1 MRSFF
6 KQAASGK
13 VGLADLREQA
23 SKLGQNVGKWA
34 ASTAGEDEHEGRS
47 RSSTDDGGGESGS
60 PSQQLHLPF
69 LRHTASAPLLV

>member
-6 KQAASGK
+6 QQAASGK

-34 ASTAGEDEHEGRS
+34 ASTTEEEERHENQGRS
-47 RSSTDDGGGESGS
+47 SVNGSGEG
-60 PSQQLHLPF
+60 L
-69 LRHTASAPLLV
+69 